1 MSSNTEPAKE
11 SIPSEILATI
21 SVGAMLAFTPEGD
34 EAHYAFVVDIGGDQS
49 AIAIDRPQGGNYTFV
64 VTMYEYNGSNEAK
77 ISLQPLGMPGYYW
90 VAGQSVGELINPI
103 LLGSAPG
110 EFMLTD
116 VGQGAI
122 SIQNTFS
129 PPGPYLRGPVG
140 RILSYGF
147 DQPLLQGFFNIQV
160 VG

>member
-34 EAHYAFVVDIGGDQS
+34 EVNYAFVVDIGGDQS
-49 AIAIDRPQGGNYTFV
+49 AIAIDPPQGFNYTFV
-64 VTMYEYNGSNEAK
+64 VTMYEYNGGNEAK

-103 LLGSAPG
+103 LLGSP
-110 EFMLTD
+110 
-116 VGQGAI
+116 QG
-122 SIQNTFS
+122 N
-129 PPGPYLRGPVG
+129 LC
-140 RILSYGF
+140 
-147 DQPLLQGFFNIQV
+147 
-160 VG
+160 